1 MEFLQDHWLEIALF
15 LYAIGS
21 EVMGLPKFKSNSI
34 VQAVW
39 RGVGKGLA
47 RKGVMIPMDK

>member
-1 MEFLQDHWLEIALF
+1 MEDFVRNHWLEIALV

-21 EVMGLPKFKSNSI
+21 EVMGLPQFKSNSI

-39 RGVGKGLA
+39 RGIGKAL
-47 RKGVMIPMDK
+47 RKR